1 MQCYSYRPVPV
12 TMSTF
17 FNQVNPDNLGQLD
30 AGNSDAMMI
39 LSSRVGLIIGK
50 GLHTYV
56 GTMYTHTHFLY
67 VNVDKHRYIC
77 TYDNSL
83 S

>member
-1 MQCYSYRPVPV
+1 MQCYSYRPVSV

-39 LSSRVGLIIGK
+39 LSSRVGLIIGM
-50 GLHTYV
+50 YV
-56 GTMYTHTHFLY
+56 CTMYIHTHFL
-67 VNVDKHRYIC
+67 
-77 TYDNSL
+77 
-83 S
+83 